1 MKFNEFN
8 NGDTNTMKT
17 MTSKEKKQAFLDACM
32 DKFESDSNGD
42 HILTID
48 QLKDVASTFGMKYA
62 PQWIVKNPAN
72 KVGLSLI
79 HI

>member
-32 DKFESDSNGD
+32 AVSYTHLRAHE
-42 HILTID
+42 T
-48 QLKDVASTFGMKYA
+48 
-62 PQWIVKNPAN
+62 
-72 KVGLSLI
+72 
-79 HI
+79 